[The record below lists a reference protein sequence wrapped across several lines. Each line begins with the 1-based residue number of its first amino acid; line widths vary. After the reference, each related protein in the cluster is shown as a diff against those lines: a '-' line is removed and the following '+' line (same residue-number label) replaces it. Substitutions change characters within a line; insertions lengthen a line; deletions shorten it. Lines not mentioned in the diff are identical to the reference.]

1 MPRAILA
8 ARLTAQLLAGLPAA
22 DPVAVAERLLA
33 VQAQDP
39 RGVRLAIRARTRN
52 PSLVAFERAL
62 TDERSLIITSLNRF
76 TLHLVRAEDYFWLHA
91 LTTPPLATANRTR
104 LAQEGVSP
112 ADAERAVTLI
122 DRALAAAGPL
132 GRDALRERLQ
142 AAGIPVA
149 GQAFVH
155 ILALAS
161 LRGLIVRGPM
171 VGGIQAFVLV
181 REWLGAPPPFDRDR
195 ALAELARR
203 YLAGHAPATDR
214 DLARWAGLP
223 LRDARAGLARIAG
236 ELGESRDGLLALRD
250 TRRPAPLPPPR
261 LLGAFDPVLLGWASR
276 AFLTAEYDERIIS
289 GGVFRPFALV
299 RGQVAG
305 VWRLRGREVALEPFA
320 GLSDGERDALATDG
334 ERLVGYLRGL

>member
-1 MPRAILA
+1 
-8 ARLTAQLLAGLPAA
+8 
-22 DPVAVAERLLA
+22 

-39 RGVRLAIRARTRN
+39 RGVRLAIRARTRA
-52 PSLVAFERAL
+52 PALEDFERAL

-91 LTTPPLATANRTR
+91 LTTAPLATANRTR

-112 ADAERAVTLI
+112 AAAERAVTLI
-122 DRALAAAGPL
+122 ERALAADGPL

-142 AAGIPVA
+142 AAGIPTA
-149 GQAFVH
+149 GQALVH

-171 VGGIQAFVLV
+171 AGNIQAFVLV
-181 REWLGAPPPFDRDR
+181 RDWLGPAPRFDRDR

-203 YLAGHAPATDR
+203 YLAGHGPATDR

-223 LRDARAGLARIAG
+223 LRDVRAGLQRIAG
-236 ELGESRDGLLALRD
+236 ELGERRDGLLTLRAA
-250 TRRPAPLPPPR
+250 RRPAPLPPPR
-261 LLGAFDPVLLGWASR
+261 LLGAFDPALLGWASR
-276 AFLTAEYDERIIS
+276 TFLTAGHDERIIS

-299 RGQVAG
+299 RGQVAA
-305 VWRLRGREVALEPFA
+305 VWRLRGPEVAVEPFA
-320 GLSDGERDALATDG
+320 ALSERERHALAAEGERV
-334 ERLVGYLRGL
+334 VGYLRGL